1 MITEETPIVAQQ
13 NQDPAS
19 IHPEVSQDSID
30 ALDRLIADN
39 QSDDSTDP
47 GVTGAIDPTPDVPAS
62 LVTTVDQVVPADP
75 VAPVV
80 QVDPA
85 VPADPAPVAPVVEDE
100 FDKLKVHGLVKPA
113 TAAAFDNVKKVA
125 RERIAAQAAV
135 TTTITEERDRLA
147 LELADIKANTKTITP
162 EIEQELTELRSVV
175 SKHDVKYSQPYQD
188 VQKARGTAET
198 ELFALL
204 KAAGMSDAHIAQ
216 ARELGVQ
223 NVDWDQVTGLTKPTL
238 RAIDAKVGAIEQADN
253 QAKLLTEEAAKA
265 PASFVSPKDPRFWDE
280 QTKRVTELSAQWT
293 PKIAMLPVPAG
304 PQDSPEVQEALRHNN
319 DIKRVQDAVLEA
331 QQDNSPEMK
340 AALVGSIAQLAVL
353 QNQHRVTVLAS
364 ERVAREH
371 VAEVSRLNA
380 EIKHRQDEI
389 DRIKSASTVRL
400 QSGAPEAAS
409 KPGISLALSSE
420 EALDALIGQG

>member
-1 MITEETPIVAQQ
+1 MITTETPIVSQQ
-13 NQDPAS
+13 NQDPTS
-19 IHPEVSQDSID
+19 IRPEVSQESID
-30 ALDRLIADN
+30 ALDRLILDN
-39 QSDDSTDP
+39 QSDDSTEP
-47 GVTGAIDPTPDVPAS
+47 GVTGAIDPTPDVPSS
-62 LVTTVDQVVPADP
+62 LVTPVVPVDP
-75 VAPVV
+75 VVPVADAPEA
-80 QVDPA
+80 PA
-85 VPADPAPVAPVVEDE
+85 APVVEDE

-125 RERIAAQAAV
+125 RERIAAQAVV

-147 LELADIKANTKTITP
+147 KELADIKANTKTITP

-204 KAAGMSDAHIAQ
+204 KSAGMSDAHIAQ

-293 PKIAMLPVPAG
+293 PKIAMLPIPAG

-371 VAEVSRLNA
+371 ATEVQKLNQ
-380 EIKHRQDEI
+380 EIKSRQDEI

-409 KPGISLALSSE
+409 PRGISLSLSSE